1 MILFDSIY
9 IHQGGGKTI
18 LNILISKIIENN
30 LDDYFFII
38 DERYSDDIVK
48 KISKEKLIVLPS
60 SELSRRNLSKNHKK
74 FNTFLSCKCP
84 TSNIYKK

>member
-18 LNILISKIIENN
+18 LNILISNIIENK

-48 KISKEKLIVLPS
+48 KFQ
-60 SELSRRNLSKNHKK
+60 KK
-74 FNTFLSCKCP
+74 S
-84 TSNIYKK
+84 